1 MLSATSRGITSRF
14 LNPFRRY
21 SRPPVTRLKREDT
34 EISQKRII
42 KNHNELTDLLLVRV
56 DKYQLS
62 AVCDELKRSRN
73 DPKEKQNYLQTLQN
87 DIKYQEEDFKALL
100 KTNEDGIEEAVQLT
114 EENIQQ
120 LIAKDAERPL
130 WFFHWLQK
138 SLQANPNMTNFHLF
152 PVLVPLEN
160 PALFQLKIDNIT
172 NLLFLERTVF
182 EGPLRKYLKQRLQK
196 QYNIAPS
203 EEESNLES
211 ENSMTALLK
220 GPEPDLYE
228 KRVYQKTSY
237 IVKDLASHLNL
248 NDLSKLEELF
258 KNYYFEKRYSASEM
272 LSELYY
278 KFNMQFFHLE
288 PLIHH
293 LNLLE
298 AICQEKLTAESQ
310 LSESSS
316 SYASSSDYL
325 EDHSKALSELG
336 SEPPAFLRNDEENIP
351 FFSSGAETNLN
362 VVDTPTENS
371 FSEDPKT
378 LLSEIKSQE
387 WRYRQQL
394 EETER
399 DFDIKKGISLK
410 KFQSLRSRLQY
421 ELQYCSS
428 SYFES
433 FQQTL
438 KFFDEEMN
446 KIKQFTNYINRNK
459 YSKSKQ
465 VQSEI
470 QKMQKELELLQ
481 KRTAAAATKPGA
493 LSEWMN
499 DESAKVITSFKDDS
513 EKFVRKGFQ
522 KGGFANRY
530 AFEIT
535 IQCFPKENSE
545 SFYSSNVSQF
555 SSGNDLQTSDF
566 NNSKSVG
573 KSEEGFNPDDI
584 IGISVSSSSSSAS
597 SPELKEKVTT
607 EGDDWLSFDS
617 AKPVP
622 QKVAAVANNEG
633 GDDWLSFDGG
643 KHSTAAIKSTP
654 TPEKPTVNDDDWL
667 SFDVAKESAS
677 SSVTKQSPSAQKV
690 EEGDDWLSF
699 EGANNNNSS
708 AVKPTPTTPE
718 KAANDD
724 WLSFETKGATPP
736 TEPAAVRSE
745 KANDNDDDWLSFGD
759 KSTSGNTYD
768 DNLISISK
776 SSSSASTATTVAS
789 KVTEQDA
796 KQKTEDDWLSFGEN
810 PAVVPGSMKQFLTD
824 LGTYADPK
832 LQSYTAKDLGIELTT
847 SETNNYAHLDAL
859 EQIKHTPEY
868 DDLRDSSN
876 LAEEPDLARSFS
888 IGSSSSNTER
898 NDEFWNTSSS
908 SSSSA
913 TDSYAEDSDRFQRI
927 NPFDHLI
934 APRTILLDNLPMTIS
949 DELTTKSKRKGTK
962 GKEKTTINLLTT
974 EELKE
979 QIKVAFEPYGLED
992 TDLML
997 FLSQDKPKQLELF
1010 ENVSKEFKTNQKN
1023 GLEEGLAD
1031 EKDFVIYEKGGER
1044 SVDKKIRSILVEQEE
1059 IVGTAATAVAATRDG
1074 KKGTRDIEIFDFL
1087 GKEQIQAEEGKS
1099 EPKFALKL
1107 LFLMSFFLF
1116 LMRKEYFEQQ
1126 KLKATESAPVNVDG
1140 IKKMTKKDVMD
1151 YRIQALLEDTLD
1163 EVKKSRNKYLTDEGN
1178 ILQQSDPQANPQQIQ
1193 EHLREEV
1200 SSNNDDAAAAAREKK
1215 LQKSRIKYFSLKKA
1229 RDLEATVRNSVIF
1242 QRKTI

>member
-21 SRPPVTRLKREDT
+21 SRPAINRLKREDT

-62 AVCDELKRSRN
+62 TICDELKRSRN
-73 DPKEKQNYLQTLQN
+73 DPKEKQNYLQALQS

-120 LIAKDAERPL
+120 LIAKDAEKPL

-138 SLQANPNMTNFHLF
+138 SLQANQNMTNFHLF
-152 PVLVPLEN
+152 PFLVPLEN
-160 PALFQLKIDNIT
+160 PALFQHKIDNIT

-182 EGPLRKYLKQRLQK
+182 EGPLRKYLKQRLQQ
-196 QYNIAPS
+196 QYNITPS
-203 EEESNLES
+203 EEENSLES

-248 NDLSKLEELF
+248 YDLSKLEELF
-258 KNYYFEKRYSASEM
+258 KNYYFEKRYTASEL

-278 KFNMQFFHLE
+278 KFNLQFFHLE
-288 PLIHH
+288 ALIHH
-293 LNLLE
+293 LNLVE
-298 AICQEKLTAESQ
+298 AICQEKLAAESQ
-310 LSESSS
+310 LSEESSS
-316 SYASSSDYL
+316 SYGSSSDYL

-336 SEPPAFLRNDEENIP
+336 SEPPAFLRNDQENSQ
-351 FFSSGAETNLN
+351 FFSSGTETKLN
-362 VVDTPTENS
+362 VDTPTENS
-371 FSEDPKT
+371 FTEDPKT

-446 KIKQFTNYINRNK
+446 KMKQFTNYINRNK

-465 VQSEI
+465 VQQEI

-499 DESAKVITSFKDDS
+499 DESAKVITSFKDES
-513 EKFVRKGFQ
+513 QKFVKRGFQ
-522 KGGFANRY
+522 QGGFANRY

-535 IQCFPKENSE
+535 IQCFPKEESSE
-545 SFYSSNVSQF
+545 SLYSSNFSQSQF
-555 SSGNDLQTSDF
+555 SSGNEELHSNDF
-566 NNSKSVG
+566 SNSKSVG
-573 KSEEGFNPDDI
+573 SSEEGFNPDDI
-584 IGISVSSSSSSAS
+584 IGISVSSSSSSGTKKKATTDGDDWLSYGGGNDS
-597 SPELKEKVTT
+597 SAVAKSTPKVVNS
-607 EGDDWLSFDS
+607 EENDDWLSFDS
-617 AKPVP
+617 ANESSSTTKQPVP
-622 QKVAAVANNEG
+622 QKVAVANEE

-643 KHSTAAIKSTP
+643 KDSSTAVKSAP
-654 TPEKPTVNDDDWL
+654 SPPEKSVAKDDDWL
-667 SFDVAKESAS
+667 SFDVAEES
-677 SSVTKQSPSAQKV
+677 SSTAAKQVPSVQKV

-699 EGANNNNSS
+699 EGANNNSPS
-708 AVKPTPTTPE
+708 TEKQAPAALE
-718 KAANDD
+718 KATNDDD
-724 WLSFETKGATPP
+724 WLSFETKETLPLA
-736 TEPAAVRSE
+736 EPAAVRSE
-745 KANDNDDDWLSFGD
+745 KVAVAINGNDDDWLSFDEKNVSNAG
-759 KSTSGNTYD
+759 YIPD

-776 SSSSASTATTVAS
+776 PLSSSTTATKAITSEVTKQQEDDNNDWLSWGGEKKTEESPKGLETVSSSSEQQQDP
-789 KVTEQDA
+789 KKKTE
-796 KQKTEDDWLSFGEN
+796 EDDWLTFGDK
-810 PAVVPGSMKQFLTD
+810 PALIPGTTMREFLTD
-824 LGTYADPK
+824 LGSYAEPQ
-832 LQSYTAKDLGIELTT
+832 LQSYSAKDLGIELTS
-847 SETNNYAHLDAL
+847 SESINYAHLDAL
-859 EQIKHTPEY
+859 EQIKQTPEY
-868 DDLRDSSN
+868 DDHRDARN
-876 LAEEPDLARSFS
+876 LAPETDLTRSFS
-888 IGSSSSNTER
+888 DGSTSNTG
-898 NDEFWNTSSS
+898 NDDFWSS

-913 TDSYAEDSDRFQRI
+913 TDSVSDYDSQQRI

-934 APRTILLDNLPMTIS
+934 APRTILLDNLPMTMS
-949 DELTTKSKRKGTK
+949 EEQTTTTQSKPKKGAR
-962 GKEKTTINLLTT
+962 GKPAKITINLMTT

-992 TDLML
+992 SDLMF

-1010 ENVSKEFKTNQKN
+1010 EKVSKEFKTNQKH

-1031 EKDFVIYEKGGER
+1031 ERDSIIYEKGGER
-1044 SVDKKIRSILVEQEE
+1044 SVDRKIRSILVEQEE
-1059 IVGTAATAVAATRDG
+1059 IVGTSATTGEGDG
-1074 KKGTRDIEIFDFL
+1074 SKVTRDIEITDFL
-1087 GKEQIQAEEGKS
+1087 GKEQIQAEEGK
-1099 EPKFALKL
+1099 
-1107 LFLMSFFLF
+1107 
-1116 LMRKEYFEQQ
+1116 R
-1126 KLKATESAPVNVDG
+1126 
-1140 IKKMTKKDVMD
+1140 
-1151 YRIQALLEDTLD
+1151 
-1163 EVKKSRNKYLTDEGN
+1163 
-1178 ILQQSDPQANPQQIQ
+1178 
-1193 EHLREEV
+1193 
-1200 SSNNDDAAAAAREKK
+1200 
-1215 LQKSRIKYFSLKKA
+1215 
-1229 RDLEATVRNSVIF
+1229 
-1242 QRKTI
+1242 